1 MVITAATA
9 VQVLPYLMSMIGKV
23 ITALTTKDPVSIE
36 EEMKVLD
43 ELRLRP
49 KEEVIKEA
57 DAASGG

>member
-9 VQVLPYLMSMIGKV
+9 VTLLPYLMSMIGKI

-36 EEMKVLD
+36 EEIKVLD

-49 KEEVIKEA
+49 SSEVIAEA
-57 DAASGG
+57 DKSTGG